1 MGDAMSDPLLRATKA
16 LKGKYDEAAKVSPA
30 REEAARERILEAT
43 NVGVRHRRASR
54 MVLLPIAAAFALLA
68 TWAAATG
75 ALNRV
80 FSVEPSTSG
89 VETVPLPGPG
99 LAPTPRPSSAPSPA
113 LSAPSAPTSVAP
125 TAEEPPPAPSAP
137 PAPSPPR
144 SASVAVATASAA
156 ATASAEEER
165 LYSEAH
171 RAHFEARDYPR
182 ALAAWDAYLA
192 GHPSG
197 RLAPEARYNRAL
209 CLVRLGR
216 RSEAQNALE
225 AFARGDYGSYRRA
238 ESTRLL
244 DALTADASP

>member
-1 MGDAMSDPLLRATKA
+1 MSDPLLRATKA
-16 LKGKYDEAAKVSPA
+16 LKGKYDDAAKVSPA

-80 FSVEPSTSG
+80 FSVEPTTSG

-99 LAPTPRPSSAPSPA
+99 LAPPGSVSTAAPPAPSSAPSA
-113 LSAPSAPTSVAP
+113 VPTVD
-125 TAEEPPPAPSAP
+125 EPPPVQSAP
-137 PAPSPPR
+137 PPAQTTSRPS
-144 SASVAVATASAA
+144 STASAA

-165 LYSEAH
+165 LYAEAH
-171 RAHFEARDYPR
+171 RAHFETREYPR

-192 GHPSG
+192 SYPSG

-216 RSEAQNALE
+216 RVEAQVALE

-244 DALTADASP
+244 DALSGDAAP

>member
-1 MGDAMSDPLLRATKA
+1 MSDPLLRATKA
-16 LKGKYDEAAKVSPA
+16 LKGKYDDAAKVSPA

-75 ALNRV
+75 ALSRV
-80 FSVEPSTSG
+80 FSVEPATSG

-99 LAPTPRPSSAPSPA
+99 LAPAPQVSAGPRLAPSVA
-113 LSAPSAPTSVAP
+113 APSAAP
-125 TAEEPPPAPSAP
+125 TAEEPPPAP
-137 PAPSPPR
+137 PAPRP
-144 SASVAVATASAA
+144 SAAVTAPASAA
-156 ATASAEEER
+156 PTVSAEEER
-165 LYSEAH
+165 LYAEAH

-192 GHPSG
+192 GHPAG

-216 RSEAQNALE
+216 RGEAQTALE

-244 DALTADASP
+244 EALSGDAAP